1 MRELTDQ
8 ERAEIE
14 RDAVLPQ
21 LDARELVNEEYLE
34 RAIKEMYTEVAEN
47 PGGEF
52 HFLTGRALAEG
63 LGYDPALLDRIPAE
77 AVESFAGVGHYM
89 DLARLAEGECVVDLG
104 SGSGTD
110 LFCAAALVGPSGRAI
125 GVNMTPAQL
134 DKARAA
140 ARRPRVLPGRA
151 GGGEDRGGAAGERD
165 RRLRRL
171 ERGHQP
177 RARQGAGAR
186 RGPRLLKPGGRL
198 ALADIVSG
206 RPLVERTRRK
216 TDLWAA
222 CIGGAIP
229 RESYF
234 EAIEA
239 TGLRLEE
246 VRENPYE
253 FLTERALEACA
264 KYGVVSVTLLAV
276 SDGG

>member
-1 MRELTDQ
+1 MRDLTEQ

-14 RDAVLPQ
+14 RDAALPQ
-21 LDARELVNEEYLE
+21 LDARELVDEAYLE

-52 HFLTGRALAEG
+52 HFLTGRPLAEA
-63 LGYDPALLDRIPAE
+63 LGYDPALLDRIPPE
-77 AVESFAGVGHYM
+77 AVESFAGVGHYL
-89 DLARLAEGECVVDLG
+89 DLAALREGECVVDLG

-110 LFCAAALVGPSGRAI
+110 LFCAAVLVGPAGRAI
-125 GVNMTPAQL
+125 GVDMTPAQL
-134 DKARAA
+134 AKAGRLRDAHGLSQVELVEARIEDVPLEDGIADCVVSNGVINLAPDKARVLAEAA
-140 ARRPRVLPGRA
+140 
-151 GGGEDRGGAAGERD
+151 
-165 RRLRRL
+165 
-171 ERGHQP
+171 
-177 RARQGAGAR
+177 
-186 RGPRLLKPGGRL
+186 RLLKPGGRL

-234 EAIEA
+234 DAIEA
-239 TGLRLEE
+239 TGLRIDE
-246 VRENPYE
+246 VRENAYE

-264 KYGVVSVTLLAV
+264 KYGVVSVTLSARRR
-276 SDGG
+276 D